1 MSKQNEAAQGSAAAA
16 GGKKFRD
23 MNGSE
28 RMRYVGKVCV
38 FLLTAGFAY
47 PHILQE

>member
-1 MSKQNEAAQGSAAAA
+1 MPKKTQAAQGSAAVPR
-16 GGKKFRD
+16 KTFKE

-28 RMRYVGKVCV
+28 KLGFVGKVSL

-47 PHILQE
+47 PNILQD

>member
-1 MSKQNEAAQGSAAAA
+1 MSKKTQAAQGSAAASR
-16 GGKKFRD
+16 KKFRD

-28 RMRYVGKVCV
+28 KLGFVGKVFL

-47 PHILQE
+47 PNILQD